1 MPEVRFRVRW
11 PDDRVKTCYSPSTA
25 IKAVFEPGTAYSLAD
40 FLARSEQGLNQASER
55 VRQVYGFACS
65 SAQDQLNAI
74 RKAAA
79 AFEGLPDAKVTV
91 EAFEP

>member
-11 PDDRVKTCYSPSTA
+11 PDDRVESLYSPSTA

-55 VRQVYGFACS
+55 VRQVYGYACS
-65 SAQDQLNAI
+65 SAQDQLAAI
-74 RKAAA
+74 RETAVT
-79 AFEGLPDAKVTV
+79 FEGRPDATVTV